1 MWTHRAQTFARV
13 SADMRPMCTRGQ
25 CRTYQPKLYRKFKL
39 WKKVLWWCK
48 VLNVLMKIVAVS
60 IILRDHCS
68 DITLTFTDEIHVKDK
83 TGPALSLFMHTSSY
97 YFMVFL
103 MTVPLWAIPNNT
115 PHMLACFSQMC
126 WSLLSYTEHNKSALN
141 KSNLHL
147 YYTYYHPNHSVQI
160 TPAENPETHLTRV
173 RVLLP
178 ENGNNSSF
186 RIFIFLYLSAFE
198 FSTMPC
204 SYRICNHFNG

>member
-1 MWTHRAQTFARV
+1 MWRHRAQTFARV

-126 WSLLSYTEHNKSALN
+126 WSLLSYTKHNKSALN

-147 YYTYYHPNHSVQI
+147 YYTYYHPN
-160 TPAENPETHLTRV
+160 
-173 RVLLP
+173 
-178 ENGNNSSF
+178 NSSWKPWDTSYPSPSAAPWKWKQF
-186 RIFIFLYLSAFE
+186 QLQNFYFFIPQCFWIF
-198 FSTMPC
+198 
-204 SYRICNHFNG
+204 NHALLI